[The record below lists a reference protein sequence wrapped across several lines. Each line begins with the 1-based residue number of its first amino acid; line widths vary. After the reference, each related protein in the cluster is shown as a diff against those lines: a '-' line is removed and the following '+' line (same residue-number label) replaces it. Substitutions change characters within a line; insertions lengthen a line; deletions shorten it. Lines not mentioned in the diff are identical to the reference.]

1 MEERK
6 ITSIRLIDS
15 ESIEVEIT
23 KIIKEKVILNQDQLL
38 NLTSGNQM
46 KSSIN
51 SKDSI
56 IGEIKSNYPKATY
69 SKCDDVAT
77 KELNDK
83 LNVKKIRPFEV
94 EIKTG
99 RPLNK
104 DELKKLSKQL
114 QDDINKHAKIGF
126 TNWV

>member
-6 ITSIRLIDS
+6 ITNIKLVEDGK
-15 ESIEVEIT
+15 IEVEIT
-23 KIIKEKVILNQDQLL
+23 KTIKEKIILNQDKLL

-46 KSSIN
+46 KNSTN

-56 IGEIKSNYPKATY
+56 IGEIKSNYPKVTY
-69 SKCDDVAT
+69 GKCDDVVA
-77 KELNDK
+77 KELNDR

-94 EIKTG
+94 KIETD
-99 RPLNK
+99 RPLNE

-114 QDDINKHAKIGF
+114 QDDINKHAKRRF